1 MTVDLRPLALEA
13 GASPSPNIRID
24 AGPDEVVPYQS
35 LCCSDSWVG
44 ERVEHVKDGATEL
57 YGCCTPVETSQMTV
71 TPSENARGHSC
82 S

>member
-24 AGPDEVVPYQS
+24 AGPDEVVLYQS

-57 YGCCTPVETSQMTV
+57 FWNVWTLHTCGNITDDGDTV
-71 TPSENARGHSC
+71 
-82 S
+82 